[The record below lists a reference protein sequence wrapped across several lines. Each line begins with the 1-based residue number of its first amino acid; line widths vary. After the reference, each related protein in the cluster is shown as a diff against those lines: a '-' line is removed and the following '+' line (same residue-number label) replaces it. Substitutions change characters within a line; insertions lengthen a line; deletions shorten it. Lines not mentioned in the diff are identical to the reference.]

1 MMKPIPGQRM
11 KALEDPNLSPEQKQ
25 LLNQIQGIR
34 YVVIN
39 TDFGGFGLSDLA
51 TDLYKEQSGIVDED
65 FWDRDIA
72 RDDPVLVQIVK
83 ELGEKSH
90 GKFAQLKIVEIPADV
105 DWEISEYDGREWVAE
120 KHRTWS

>member
-1 MMKPIPGQRM
+1 M

-83 ELGEKSH
+83 KLGEKSH